1 MRQRTNATEEVV
13 GWFPVAKQ
21 YNKEGGTVPQLA
33 FDP

>member
-1 MRQRTNATEEVV
+1 MRQRTNATKE